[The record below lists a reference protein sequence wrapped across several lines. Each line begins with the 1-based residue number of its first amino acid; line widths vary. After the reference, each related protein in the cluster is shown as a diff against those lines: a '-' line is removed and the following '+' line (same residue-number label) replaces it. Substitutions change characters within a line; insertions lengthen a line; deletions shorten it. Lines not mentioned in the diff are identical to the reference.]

1 MTIEFEKI
9 RALEKIVKLN
19 LIELSRQ
26 RLASIKGVSTEFA
39 DLREYVLGDDI
50 RFVDWKATARK
61 GKLMLR
67 ERMEEREQNVLI
79 MLDTSGS
86 MGLGSGAT
94 KLQHAIFASA
104 TLAYLAIRDKNRVAL
119 ATFSDFV
126 NDFVGLGRGRKHLYA
141 IFGVLGNVTARG
153 KADMESSVWRV
164 LPYIKSRSLVMII
177 TDMSD
182 EPESMRRAFEILTL
196 NRHKVI
202 IFNVY
207 DPDAYKL
214 PEGVDEIVFN
224 DPDTG
229 KEVTLNVRDPLV
241 RTTYDALVHADEERR
256 REFLRRCRGAGIDIV
271 SIKTT
276 ELVERALVRYLKAKK
291 RGIVA
296 R

>member
-1 MTIEFEKI
+1 MPIELEKI

-19 LIELSRQ
+19 LVELSRQ
-26 RLASIKGVSTEFA
+26 RLASIKGLSTEFA

-94 KLQHAIFASA
+94 KLQHAVFASA

-126 NDFVGLGRGRKHLYA
+126 NDFVGLGAGRKHLYA
-141 IFGVLGNVTARG
+141 VFDVLANVTAQGRT
-153 KADMESSVWRV
+153 DVEYSVWRV
-164 LPYIKSRSLVMII
+164 LPHIKSRSLVMII

-196 NRHKVI
+196 NGHKVI
-202 IFNVY
+202 VFNVY
-207 DPDAYKL
+207 DPDAYRL
-214 PEGVDEIVFN
+214 PEGVDAVTFK

-229 KEVTLNVRDPLV
+229 KEVTLNIKDPLF
-241 RTTYDALVHADEERR
+241 RATYDALVHADEERR
-256 REFLRRCRGAGIDIV
+256 REFVRRCRGAGIDIV

-276 ELVERALVRYLKAKK
+276 ELVEHALIRYLRAKK